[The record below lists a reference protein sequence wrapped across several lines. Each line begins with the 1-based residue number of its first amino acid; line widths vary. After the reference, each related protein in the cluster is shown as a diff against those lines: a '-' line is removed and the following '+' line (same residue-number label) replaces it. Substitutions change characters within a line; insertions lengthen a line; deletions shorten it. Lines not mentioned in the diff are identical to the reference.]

1 MDISKTIAANL
12 SAWMAATPELD
23 TIQKVEAK
31 SGVGFGTVR
40 RARNGDGN
48 ITVEKLTAIAAAFR
62 QPPAALLT
70 PATERNGGALPPSPA
85 IQTAS
90 NQPQSQVVPLSAWPF
105 RRIDPARV
113 LALPTEEQAFIEG
126 QLLAAIHDAETR
138 TGKPPVSDAQC
149 G

>member
-1 MDISKTIAANL
+1 MDISDTISANL
-12 SAWMAATPELD
+12 SAWMAAAPDLD
-23 TIQKVEAK
+23 TLKKVAAK
-31 SGVGFGTVR
+31 SGVGFETVR

-48 ITVEKLTAIAAAFR
+48 ITVEKLAAIAAAFR

-70 PATERNGGALPPSPA
+70 PATEGEAGALPPSLA

-90 NQPQSQVVPLSAWPF
+90 NRPQSQVVPLSAWPF
-105 RRIDPARV
+105 RRIDAARL
-113 LALPTEEQAFIEG
+113 LALPAEEQAFIEG
-126 QLLAAIHDAETR
+126 QLLAAINDAETR